1 MGLAAGELFEM
12 VAAHKARQHMPDMCQ
27 RAVLHKGGV
36 PAVATV
42 SRLMANQQA
51 REF

>member
-12 VAAHKARQHMPDMCQ
+12 VAAHKARQHVPDMCQ
-27 RAVLHKGGV
+27 RAVLHKAV